1 MAARFLAAFCLA
13 LALGGCSL
21 RPPSA
26 EERVFMLI
34 EDAADGRATDG
45 RYHNVDPVDE
55 ASIALFIYVEEWL
68 DVNGE
73 AVLEV
78 LPGPVSREG
87 SFRFTRTADGSVTYL
102 ISHGW
107 PGPQVRSRVLRPAPG
122 SSITLLGWSDLLP
135 WEQLGGVCVITT
147 PREMADEENHPCKQA
162 FVFKV
167 TAPRRGSELDLH
179 P

>member
-1 MAARFLAAFCLA
+1 MAARLLAALCLA
-13 LALGGCSL
+13 LGLAGCASSSPRSPEEALT
-21 RPPSA
+21 R
-26 EERVFMLI
+26 LI
-34 EDAADGRATDG
+34 EDAVAGRSSSD

-55 ASIALFIYVEEWL
+55 DTIKQFVYVEEWL

-73 AVLEV
+73 SVV
-78 LPGPVSREG
+78 GVHPGTIPVEG
-87 SFRFTRTADGSVTYL
+87 SFRFTRSADGRSTYL
-102 ISHGW
+102 ISYGW

-122 SSITLLGWSDLLP
+122 SKIMLLGWSDLLP

-167 TAPRRGSELDLH
+167 EAPR
-179 P
+179 

>member
-1 MAARFLAAFCLA
+1 MAARLLAALGLACALIGCSSTSPRTPEEA
-13 LALGGCSL
+13 LA
-21 RPPSA
+21 R
-26 EERVFMLI
+26 LI
-34 EDAADGRATDG
+34 EEAVAGEAASG

-55 ASIALFIYVEEWL
+55 STIRQFVYVEEWL

-73 AVLEV
+73 AIVGSR
-78 LPGPVSREG
+78 PGETPAEG
-87 SFRFTRTADGSVTYL
+87 AFRFTRSADGRTTYL
-102 ISHGW
+102 IALGW

-122 SSITLLGWSDLLP
+122 SKVMLLGWSDLLP

-167 TAPRRGSELDLH
+167 EAPR
-179 P
+179 